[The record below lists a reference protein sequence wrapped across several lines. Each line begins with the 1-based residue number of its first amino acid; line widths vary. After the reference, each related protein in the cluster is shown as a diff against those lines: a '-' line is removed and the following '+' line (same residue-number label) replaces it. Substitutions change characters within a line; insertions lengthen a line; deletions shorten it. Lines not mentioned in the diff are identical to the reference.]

1 MRKTYYEQL
10 MQREAPSLDM
20 PAEDLYAWAY
30 LHALKER
37 VPFATQAR
45 TLWEAVGGVVEAVVL
60 DTVEEEA
67 WWWVEW
73 WLWRHGRDE
82 ELRQAGVR
90 ARMRQ
95 AVARLWGE

>member
-10 MQREAPSLDM
+10 MQQQAPTADA
-20 PAEDLYAWAY
+20 PAEELYAWAF
-30 LHALKER
+30 LQGLRER
-37 VPFATQAR
+37 VPFSPQAR
-45 TLWEAVGGVVEAVVL
+45 TLWEAVGGVVEAVVV

-73 WLWRHGRDE
+73 WLWGQGREE

-90 ARMRQ
+90 ARMRE